1 MNLSVIITAGGIGKR
16 FSSEVPKQFLSLIG
30 TPVLMHTINT
40 FHNWGAMTEIILTV
54 PKEWA
59 SYWEKLIKKHDFK
72 IPHRIVDGGKER
84 YHSIKNALDMCSGD
98 YVMIHDGVRPL
109 VDKGTLNRCRNALK
123 NNKPLII
130 PGTINAYSAKLAEL
144 ANHNSIYLSGSGVAA
159 ASYGLPDLGVTTL
172 ENVLI
177 DAKRITSATSLPL
190 LVDIDTGWGD
200 FDAISNTIIEMGN
213 ANVAAVHIEDQIFDK
228 RCGHRPNKQL
238 VSTDEMQDRL
248 KAALDAK
255 IDDSFFIM
263 ARTDALASEGIE
275 KAIERCGKYL
285 DVGADGIFFEAA
297 VSIEEYKE
305 FKNNFSAPLLANI
318 TEFGK
323 TPLFTQKEL
332 SDVGV
337 DMVLYPLTA
346 FRAMSL
352 SAEKIYNSIIKDGT
366 QEPLLDIMQTR
377 EELYEVLDYYNFE
390 KQLDE
395 QFENNNKESS

>member
-1 MNLSVIITAGGIGKR
+1 MKPGQK
-16 FSSEVPKQFLSLIG
+16 F
-30 TPVLMHTINT
+30 
-40 FHNWGAMTEIILTV
+40 
-54 PKEWA
+54 
-59 SYWEKLIKKHDFK
+59 
-72 IPHRIVDGGKER
+72 
-84 YHSIKNALDMCSGD
+84 
-98 YVMIHDGVRPL
+98 
-109 VDKGTLNRCRNALK
+109 RNALK

-130 PGTINAYSAKLAEL
+130 PGTINAYSAKLAEI

-213 ANVAAVHIEDQIFDK
+213 ANVAAVHIEDHIFDK

-238 VSTDEMQDRL
+238 VSIDEMQDRL

-395 QFENNNKESS
+395 QFKNNKESS